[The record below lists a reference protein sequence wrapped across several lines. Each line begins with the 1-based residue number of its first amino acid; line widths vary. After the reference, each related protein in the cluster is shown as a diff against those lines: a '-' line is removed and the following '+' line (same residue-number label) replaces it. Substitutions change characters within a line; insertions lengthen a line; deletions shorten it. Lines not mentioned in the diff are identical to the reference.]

1 MAQVCPAKRTCLDLK
16 NCIVFLLLFPEG
28 GRVGHLGAFCIQSLN
43 IRWTWQ
49 SHMGEATQDF
59 GTRTNAHKKHQ
70 DSRLTI
76 ISINSSS
83 GLSRDLWRLKQ
94 EMPKKWL
101 RFYKGTSDQ
110 DDDMIIFPSLRR
122 STGKGKKYPG
132 AKGANKVHNT
142 QCTHCSEQRLWAH
155 KSTGTTLGTWRPGAA
170 PECPSLLSAL

>member
-1 MAQVCPAKRTCLDLK
+1 MHSISQCKAFLFSLQKYRSIMAQVCPAKRTCLDLK

-110 DDDMIIFPSLRR
+110 DDDMTILRDHLPKPPKICPEREKVSRRQR
-122 STGKGKKYPG
+122 S
-132 AKGANKVHNT
+132 
-142 QCTHCSEQRLWAH
+142 Q
-155 KSTGTTLGTWRPGAA
+155 
-170 PECPSLLSAL
+170 

>member
-1 MAQVCPAKRTCLDLK
+1 MIEPSC
-16 NCIVFLLLFPEG
+16 NM
-28 GRVGHLGAFCIQSLN
+28 GHLGAFCIQSLN

-94 EMPKKWL
+94 EMPKNDWDSTKGLLIKTMIWL
-101 RFYKGTSDQ
+101 SSRVSEDLPGKEKSIQAPKEPIKCTIHSARIALSNACEHTS
-110 DDDMIIFPSLRR
+110 L
-122 STGKGKKYPG
+122 
-132 AKGANKVHNT
+132 
-142 QCTHCSEQRLWAH
+142 
-155 KSTGTTLGTWRPGAA
+155 LGLHSVRGA
-170 PECPSLLSAL
+170 PEQHQNVLRSYQLSS

>member
-1 MAQVCPAKRTCLDLK
+1 MQDIFILTSKVPFNYGSSSPRKKSLPWLK
-16 NCIVFLLLFPEG
+16 KLYSFLFPFPEG
-28 GRVGHLGAFCIQSLN
+28 GRVGHLERFCIQSLN

-94 EMPKKWL
+94 EMPKK
-101 RFYKGTSDQ
+101 
-110 DDDMIIFPSLRR
+110 MIEILQRDFWSRR
-122 STGKGKKYPG
+122 WYDYLPKTPKICPERE
-132 AKGANKVHNT
+132 KV
-142 QCTHCSEQRLWAH
+142 SRRQR
-155 KSTGTTLGTWRPGAA
+155 SQ
-170 PECPSLLSAL
+170 